1 MAKKS
6 VKAVYIGSDDYWQFD
21 TDSYNNETQFYGSAW
36 VVPAE
41 KVTEKLMEEGD
52 VSRCQMYFEVGR
64 TDGHLFT
71 PTTIIFD
78 EKNGF
83 LLIKGAQG
91 RIGQPENTTTKTK
104 AFALGQLAQRYKNL
118 TESASSK
125 APARFMVNYIIAD
138 DTDDKSEIQAFVE
151 ELNGDGEETEEVT
164 VAEAETTIGQMEAE
178 NMEIEEM
185 NAEEMNAENLP
196 RVNPVVVEGAEDVH
210 GAEEG
215 YDSDGMADPAIFGEF
230 VNDNI
235 VGQDFNG
242 QVIGQAAEEGYS
254 SDGMADPEVFGEFV
268 NDNVIGQDF
277 NGQVIGQAAEEGYRC
292 VKCKQDATE
301 DYLVPKVGMVCDGCM
316 SDADFKAWHENN
328 KLHNPDSYE
337 AQENMVESQFGDVG
351 EGNNFG
357 QMRAESHDYSPDDY
371 SPFDNPEDFDP
382 RMMEADDIVEW
393 FQELPV
399 VDRFRLNGWA
409 ASALVVGIAALS
421 GSWFSKRR

>member
-78 EKNGF
+78 EKTGF

-215 YDSDGMADPAIFGEF
+215 YDSDGMADPAVFGEF

-277 NGQVIGQAAEEGYRC
+277 NGQVIGQAAE
-292 VKCKQDATE
+292 TE
-301 DYLVPKVGMVCDGCM
+301 
-316 SDADFKAWHENN
+316 
-328 KLHNPDSYE
+328 E
-337 AQENMVESQFGDVG
+337 AMVESQFGDVG